1 MYIKFSKK
9 YKGKSDG
16 VDAASLVR
24 VSTVLFVLCRY
35 RVDILDIVWILY
47 RYCVDIV

>member
-35 RVDILDIVWILY
+35 RVDILDIV
-47 RYCVDIV
+47 